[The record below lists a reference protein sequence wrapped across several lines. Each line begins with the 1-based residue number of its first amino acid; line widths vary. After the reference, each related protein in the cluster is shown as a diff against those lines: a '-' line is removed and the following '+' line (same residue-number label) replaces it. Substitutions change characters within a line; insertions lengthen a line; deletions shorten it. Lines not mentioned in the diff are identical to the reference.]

1 MAKTDETEE
10 EALPEGIESWISA
23 PDAATQYGTTAA
35 QLTRA
40 AQDGM
45 LRRTRV
51 KRPGDQRPVYVYDP
65 ATLEEARANGQLGA
79 PLQPAAEGML
89 MGGAVMLGKMTE
101 LVSLMSTRL
110 VASFDAITRANEAQS
125 RAQAAQAD
133 AFLRQ
138 FERLDKRNEVN
149 ERVVL
154 DYIQARN
161 EMANE
166 KAEIELEAAKQE
178 HSAVMRENA
187 LKALVDHAGPLLE
200 LAAELIKVKKA
211 GDNDSQDTPKVEAA
225 TEPVNASSEKVIDV
239 TEESTGSNKA
249 KEV

>member
-10 EALPEGIESWISA
+10 LPPEGIESWLTA
-23 PDAATQYGTTAA
+23 PDATTQYGTTAS

-40 AQDGM
+40 AQDGAV
-45 LRRTRV
+45 RRARV

-110 VASFDAITRANEAQS
+110 VSSFDAITRSCEAQS
-125 RAQAAQAD
+125 KAQAAQAD

-138 FERLDKRNEVN
+138 FERLDLRNAAN
-149 ERVVL
+149 EKVVL

-161 EMANE
+161 DMANE
-166 KAEIELEAAKQE
+166 KAEIDLEAAKQE
-178 HSAVMRENA
+178 HSAAMRETA
-187 LKALVDHAGPLLE
+187 LKALVDHAGTILE
-200 LAAELIKVKKA
+200 VASEFLKMKEKA
-211 GDNDSQDTPKVEAA
+211 DAPEDSPK
-225 TEPVNASSEKVIDV
+225 
-239 TEESTGSNKA
+239 TEETLAKPAIEPAIAASDSVIETTGEPCLDSH
-249 KEV
+249 

>member
-1 MAKTDETEE
+1 MAKTDEAEE

-40 AQDGM
+40 AQDGT

-166 KAEIELEAAKQE
+166 KAEIDLEAAKQE
-178 HSAVMRENA
+178 HSATMRAAA
-187 LKALVDHAGPLLE
+187 LQALIEHAGSILE
-200 LAAELIKVKKA
+200 LGSELLKIKKSVS
-211 GDNDSQDTPKVEAA
+211 DETQDAPKVDAPA
-225 TEPVNASSEKVIDV
+225 EPVSASGEKVIDV
-239 TEESTGSNKA
+239 TSESKPLGASS
-249 KEV
+249 E